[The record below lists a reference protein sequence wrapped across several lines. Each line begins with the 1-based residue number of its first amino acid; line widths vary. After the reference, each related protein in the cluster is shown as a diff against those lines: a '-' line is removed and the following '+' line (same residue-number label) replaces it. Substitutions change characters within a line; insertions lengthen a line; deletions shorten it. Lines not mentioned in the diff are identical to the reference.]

1 MSSDT
6 CFVIT
11 GLIEEEYIPSL
22 IKSYEKISHKIIST
36 WINQDENL
44 IQILRT
50 NGFIIVQDNC
60 PIINKQTNY
69 QSKAIHNGC
78 LKAQELG
85 YKYIIRL
92 RTDMISSK
100 SDTFVELLETKF
112 FPNEKLVS
120 FCGIETQ
127 DGIYFYDIMVAGL
140 VSQMLEFFK
149 NEQSIEDNRYIEKF
163 LLESYLNKTDI
174 TRDDVRK
181 IFNFCNV
188 ECHINRIE
196 FFLIKYQ
203 LYIINE
209 YCLYSFIWI

>member
-78 LKAQELG
+78 LIAQELG
-85 YKYIIRL
+85 YKYVIR
-92 RTDMISSK
+92 
-100 SDTFVELLETKF
+100 
-112 FPNEKLVS
+112 
-120 FCGIETQ
+120 
-127 DGIYFYDIMVAGL
+127 
-140 VSQMLEFFK
+140 
-149 NEQSIEDNRYIEKF
+149 
-163 LLESYLNKTDI
+163 
-174 TRDDVRK
+174 
-181 IFNFCNV
+181 
-188 ECHINRIE
+188 
-196 FFLIKYQ
+196 
-203 LYIINE
+203 
-209 YCLYSFIWI
+209 